1 MIETVTVPGV
11 TPEEGVTFN
20 QLAFEVTEKLPV
32 ALLSIR
38 NVWEGGAAAL
48 GTCEKDNA
56 EGVAV
61 TAAPEMVK
69 VTGTVTGEVP
79 PSMVTAA

>member
-1 MIETVTVPGV
+1 M

-48 GTCEKDNA
+48 GTWEKASED
-56 EGVAV
+56 GVAV

>member
-1 MIETVTVPGV
+1 M
-11 TPEEGVTFN
+11 EGVTFN
-20 QLAFEVTEKLPV
+20 QLAFEVTEKFPA
-32 ALLSIR
+32 ALLSMR

-48 GTCEKDNA
+48 GTCEKESE

-61 TAAPEMVK
+61 TAAPEMVS

-79 PSMVTAA
+79 PVIVTAA